1 MGLKWA
7 SILTHPHLWTM
18 SGKRTKCCS
27 SRFLAYLQKTSP
39 DLSRGVGGVSNFQP
53 MMLAT
58 LVSHWALHEM
68 IKCMDQPLH
77 PLVLNFIQHP
87 VSLSP
92 KHTLNDLQSQRNEL
106 LQLSDTGWAWQVWW
120 SSSENSSPNNLLTR
134 YVASMC
140 IWGIGYP
147 LVIHWLSIGYPLV
160 IHWCFWDAWDRLDH
174 GLVLNLAIC
183 VHVCL
188 CRRQHR
194 WLPGNFHTED
204 RHSVYPTATHPFS
217 DSSGTLPKPY

>member
-68 IKCMDQPLH
+68 IKCMGQPLH

-120 SSSENSSPNNLLTR
+120 SSSENSSPNNILTR

-160 IHWCFWDAWDRLDH
+160 IHWLSIGVF
-174 GLVLNLAIC
+174 GM
-183 VHVCL
+183 
-188 CRRQHR
+188 
-194 WLPGNFHTED
+194 PGI
-204 RHSVYPTATHPFS
+204 A
-217 DSSGTLPKPY
+217 